1 MTGSG
6 SCRDV
11 LSGIVVS
18 EPAKPGILDRLRA
31 RYGWFDHAMR
41 ANDWF
46 DENQGNFF
54 AAGLTYYTIFALF
67 PLLMVSFSVAGFL
80 LSRRPDVLSAID
92 NKVRAAVPGA
102 LGQQM
107 LELMNSAIEAR
118 ASVGVIG
125 LTVAVWV
132 GLNWMSNLRVA
143 LTQMSGRSDGSQG
156 FIRTKFSDLGAMVSS
171 FVAIFATLALSALA
185 GAAPMARLLGWLG
198 VHHLPALDLILRAV
212 SVLVSF
218 LLSWLVFGWMIA
230 RLPRDPVSISGAVRA
245 AALAAVGFEVFKLV
259 AAIYLRSVLRS
270 PAGATF
276 GPVLGLMVF
285 AYVTARLLLFATAWA
300 ATSTPEVPPAADEA
314 ATDEAPD
321 QEPTQAREPAVIA
334 TTEVP
339 PADGLKARQAITAVV
354 VGAVAALGFSRIVRR
369 DKDQ

>member
-1 MTGSG
+1 M
-6 SCRDV
+6 
-11 LSGIVVS
+11 S

-31 RYGWFDHAMR
+31 RYAWLDHAIR

-46 DENQGNFF
+46 DECQGNFF

-67 PLLMVSFSVAGFL
+67 PLLMVGFSVAGFL
-80 LSRRPDVLSAID
+80 LSRRPSVLAAID
-92 NKVRAAVPGA
+92 NKVRHAVPGA

-107 LELMNSAIEAR
+107 LDLMNSAIDAR

-125 LTVAVWV
+125 LAVALWV

-143 LTQMSGRSDGSQG
+143 LTELWRQTDGSKG
-156 FIRTKFSDLGAMVSS
+156 YVRTKFSDLVAMVSS
-171 FVAIFATLALSALA
+171 FFAIFATLALSALA
-185 GAAPMARLLGWLG
+185 GAGPMARLLRALG
-198 VHHLPALDLILRAV
+198 LHDLPVLDAILRSV

-230 RLPRDPVSISGAVRA
+230 RLPRDPVDFGSAVRA
-245 AALAAVGFEVFKLV
+245 ALLAAVGFEVFKLV
-259 AAIYLRSVLRS
+259 GSIYLKSVLRS

-300 ATSTPEVPPAADEA
+300 ATTGPVPPPPE
-314 ATDEAPD
+314 
-321 QEPTQAREPAVIA
+321 TQPEQPEQPELRVSIPRL
-334 TTEVP
+334 P
-339 PADGLKARQAITAVV
+339 PADGLKARQLATAAV
-354 VGAVAALGFSRIVRR
+354 VGAIGALGFSRLTRR
-369 DKDQ
+369 TR